1 MAFVLAGGFKA
12 TNGSTR
18 RSARVCASVSREVRE
33 APLTLHTT
41 DDTSI
46 KILYPVAEGRV
57 LIDAVNRLVTSFQTI
72 KESAKRGERAREES
86 LDYSLKNDNIKLEF
100 HCNPNLFPDPIHA
113 KVCWLGRPFF
123 FAVEIVRGLICLCIS
138 LISLLAGLYHG

>member
-113 KVCWLGRPFF
+113 KVYITADDGRLSFSSTAMLPK
-123 FAVEIVRGLICLCIS
+123 IIDS
-138 LISLLAGLYHG
+138 LKSFKTQHQL